1 MQRVKAVHL
10 AGGRSI
16 PAPGGGGKTRLLD
29 DHLHPVPDV
38 VFSLL
43 EFVGARAPHA
53 LTVILERDGLFP
65 PFEEL
70 LDELARARTHL
81 ARGRARRAEAAA

>member
-16 PAPGGGGKTRLLD
+16 GVPGRVGASRILD
-29 DHLHPVPDV
+29 DHLHPVPDA

-43 EFVGARAPHA
+43 ERLGELAPHP
-53 LTVILERDGLFP
+53 LTVILERDGLYP
-65 PFEEL
+65 PFEEIL
-70 LDELARARTHL
+70 NELDRARTCV
-81 ARGRARRAEAAA
+81 ARGRARREAAA